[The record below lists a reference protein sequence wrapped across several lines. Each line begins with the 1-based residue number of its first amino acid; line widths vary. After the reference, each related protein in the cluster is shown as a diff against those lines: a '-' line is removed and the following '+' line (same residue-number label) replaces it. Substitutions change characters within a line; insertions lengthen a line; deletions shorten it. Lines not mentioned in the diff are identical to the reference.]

1 MHTLEIIMESWKASK
16 PASSG
21 PNTVQLYSILVI
33 TAARSAISAVIEEL
47 GKGGR
52 ILLNNVREKYA
63 TA

>member
-1 MHTLEIIMESWKASK
+1 
-16 PASSG
+16 
-21 PNTVQLYSILVI
+21 VQLDSTLVI

-52 ILLNNVREKYA
+52 ILFNIVREKYA